1 MNMKNH
7 LIVVAFFIAFSLFS
21 CKGESQKQID
31 TQEVAEQVVST
42 ESLEEVNFEIEGMTC
57 AFGCAKMIENKLG
70 NAKGVDYARVDF
82 EKKSA
87 YISFDKTQQS
97 KVGLKKT
104 IEALVDGDTYKAS
117 EIINEQ

>member
-1 MNMKNH
+1 
-7 LIVVAFFIAFSLFS
+7 
-21 CKGESQKQID
+21 
-31 TQEVAEQVVST
+31 
-42 ESLEEVNFEIEGMTC
+42 MTC

-87 YISFDKTQQS
+87 YISFYKTQQS

-104 IEALVDGDTYKAS
+104 IEALVKGDTYKAS